1 MRIHELQPAENS
13 RTARKRVGRGIGSGL
28 GKTSGRGQK
37 GQRSRSGGGKGPYF
51 EGGQMPLVRRL
62 PKRGFTNI
70 FQRQFAEVNVGDL
83 NRFAPGTVVTPQLLQ
98 ESGLIKSV
106 KDGIK
111 ILGSGEIKHALTV
124 QAHGFTKS
132 AAAKIQEAG
141 GQVEVI

>member
-28 GKTSGRGQK
+28 GKTSGRPEGTAF
-37 GQRSRSGGGKGPYF
+37 RSGGGKAFF

-70 FQRQFAEVNVGDL
+70 FQRQFAEVNVVT

-111 ILGSGEIKHALTV
+111 ILGAVRSSMH
-124 QAHGFTKS
+124 
-132 AAAKIQEAG
+132 
-141 GQVEVI
+141 

>member
-1 MRIHELQPAENS
+1 VRIHELQPAENS

>member
-70 FQRQFAEVNVGDL
+70 FQKEYAEVNVGDL
-83 NRFAPGTVVTPQLLQ
+83 NRFAPGTVVTPQLLL
-98 ESGLIKSV
+98 ESGLVKKV

-111 ILGSGEIKHALTV
+111 VLGSGEIKHALTV

>member
-1 MRIHELQPAENS
+1 MRIHELKPAK
-13 RTARKRVGRGIGSGL
+13 RMRRKRVGRGIGSGL

-37 GQRSRSGGGKGPYF
+37 GQLSRSGGGKGPYF
-51 EGGQMPLVRRL
+51 EGGQMPFVRRL
-62 PKRGFTNI
+62 PKRGFTSI
-70 FQRQFAEVNVGDL
+70 FQKEYAEVNVGDL
-83 NRFAPGTVVTPQLLQ
+83 NRFAPGTVVTPQLLR
-98 ESGLIKSV
+98 ESGLVKNV

>member
-51 EGGQMPLVRRL
+51 EGGQLPLVRRL

-111 ILGSGEIKHALTV
+111 IL
-124 QAHGFTKS
+124 
-132 AAAKIQEAG
+132 AA
-141 GQVEVI
+141 VRSSMH